1 MPYAPHTPY
10 GPHTPQGV
18 AHDTAPGTLATG
30 DTLTTGDHPATGR
43 RQAPPLHTFAHEF
56 PPETD
61 QGTPAQRRGT
71 PRPVM
76 HEGHDGYA
84 GQEGHAGHA
93 AHAGYEGRGGRE
105 GQPQPRTATP
115 TPRAPRQDGAAWN
128 GMPYHDYKAVR
139 DRAYFQ
145 HLMDVCEGDVVRAS
159 QLSGLSIASVY
170 RHLALAG
177 IATRTRAKR

>member
-1 MPYAPHTPY
+1 MPDVPNAPDAPDAPDVEDTGGIFAAGDQPTAGQQPG
-10 GPHTPQGV
+10 GPHPLPTASAPAFPQ
-18 AHDTAPGTLATG
+18 D
-30 DTLTTGDHPATGR
+30 
-43 RQAPPLHTFAHEF
+43 
-56 PPETD
+56 
-61 QGTPAQRRGT
+61 TPARQRGAR
-71 PRPVM
+71 RPVI
-76 HEGHDGYA
+76 HGGHSGRDGLD
-84 GQEGHAGHA
+84 
-93 AHAGYEGRGGRE
+93 GRE
-105 GQPQPRTATP
+105 GQPQSRPTAP
-115 TPRAPRQDGAAWN
+115 APRASRQDGATWN